1 MSKVLFIGANSD
13 IAKATARIYASYGYD
28 LILAARDVGQ
38 LKQFATDLQI
48 RYNCQVEV
56 IQLDILVYD
65 SHAAIYQSIKQQV
78 TGVVVA
84 AGYLGDQQ
92 LAEGDFTQSN
102 LIINSNFTGIV
113 SLLNIIANDFEQ
125 KKAGFIV
132 AISSVAGERGRKKNY
147 IYGAAKAGLT
157 AYLSGL
163 RNRLQGKNIG
173 VLTVN
178 PGFVATKMTK
188 HLELPAKL
196 TAQPQQIAQAI
207 YIAQQKGQDMLYYPK
222 KWKLIML
229 IIKLI
234 PERLFKR
241 LDL

>member
-1 MSKVLFIGANSD
+1 
-13 IAKATARIYASYGYD
+13 ARIYASYGYD

-65 SHAAIYQSIKQQV
+65 SHAAIYQLIQQQV
-78 TGVVVA
+78 TGVIVA
-84 AGYLGDQQ
+84 VGYLGDQQ
-92 LAEGDFTQSN
+92 LAADDFAQSN

-163 RNRLQGKNIG
+163 RNRLQGKNIA

-207 YIAQQKGQDMLYYPK
+207 YTAQQKSKDILYYPK